1 MPLNVF
7 RALTSRGEGNS
18 FFRRKHGNTP
28 LAIEDVKRRPSIRRQ
43 VLTKSFSRNN
53 RNHEDIDDLEVG
65 NHGRQRPEWSL
76 LIILTS

>member
-18 FFRRKHGNTP
+18 FFRRQHGNTQ

-43 VLTKSFSRNN
+43 VLTRGFSRNN
-53 RNHEDIDDLEVG
+53 RHHEDIGHLEVG
-65 NHGRQRPEWSL
+65 NHRYQRPGLST
-76 LIILTS
+76 LINLTS